1 MLHRIADAIVERAEE
16 IAFLE
21 CLDTGQALR
30 FMSKTALRGAEN
42 FRYFADLAPAARDGK
57 HLPSDTLMN
66 VTTRVPIGPV
76 GVITPWNTPFM
87 LSTWKIAPALAAGC
101 TVVHKPAELSP
112 ITARLLMEIAEEAGA
127 VSVMVLDKL
136 PSDVR
141 KAGGVARTASIRII
155 QEIMDNVTIPVMAKC
170 RIGHVYEANVLA
182 ETNVDMVDESE
193 VLTPADEYH
202 HIWKWDYT
210 TPFVN
215 GARSLGEALR
225 RVEEGAAMIRTKG
238 EPGTGNVAEAI
249 THIKK
254 VNDELRAIK
263 SIYDSGDK
271 QDLVRMARELKVSY
285 QLVEETAKIGR
296 LPVVNFAA
304 GGIATPADAAY
315 LMSLGC
321 DGIFV
326 GSGIFKAEDAQ
337 ERARAVVLATTFWE
351 EPDKVKEAQKMIDE
365 RQSLLGLDVKNL
377 ELKMQ
382 ERGGSA

>member
-1 MLHRIADAIVERAEE
+1 MIPLSGDIPNSKGAICENVDSNSIVRGTSTLKRGFAHMLKNGVVMD
-16 IAFLE
+16 
-21 CLDTGQALR
+21 
-30 FMSKTALRGAEN
+30 
-42 FRYFADLAPAARDGK
+42 
-57 HLPSDTLMN
+57 
-66 VTTRVPIGPV
+66 VTTVEQ
-76 GVITPWNTPFM
+76 
-87 LSTWKIAPALAAGC
+87 AQ
-101 TVVHKPAELSP
+101 
-112 ITARLLMEIAEEAGA
+112 IAEEAGA

-155 QEIMDNVTIPVMAKC
+155 EEIMDHVTIPVMAKC
-170 RIGHVYEANVLA
+170 RIGHMYEAKVLD
-182 ETNVDMVDESE
+182 ETNVDMIDESE
-193 VLTPADEYH
+193 VLTPADEYR

-215 GARSLGEALR
+215 GARSLAEALR

-249 THIKK
+249 YHIKK
-254 VNDELRAIK
+254 VNEELRAIK
-263 SIYDSGDK
+263 SIYDSDDK
-271 QDLVRMARELKVSY
+271 QDLVKMAREFKVSY
-285 QLVEETAKIGR
+285 DLVEETARIGR

-351 EPDKVKEAQKMIDE
+351 EPDKVKDAQKMIDE
-365 RQSLLGLDVKNL
+365 RQSLLGLDIKNL

-382 ERGGSA
+382 DRGSTV

>member
-1 MLHRIADAIVERAEE
+1 MLPLSGERKDA
-16 IAFLE
+16 
-21 CLDTGQALR
+21 TGIINEKIE
-30 FMSKTALRGAEN
+30 SNDISRGTSTLK
-42 FRYFADLAPAARDGK
+42 RGFAHMLKNGVVMD
-57 HLPSDTLMN
+57 
-66 VTTRVPIGPV
+66 VTTVEQ
-76 GVITPWNTPFM
+76 
-87 LSTWKIAPALAAGC
+87 AQ
-101 TVVHKPAELSP
+101 
-112 ITARLLMEIAEEAGA
+112 IAEEAGA

-155 QEIMDNVTIPVMAKC
+155 EEIMDHVTIPVMAKC
-170 RIGHVYEANVLA
+170 RIGHMYEAKVLD
-182 ETNVDMVDESE
+182 ETNVDMIDESE
-193 VLTPADEYH
+193 VLTPADEYR

-215 GARSLGEALR
+215 GGRYLAEALR

-249 THIKK
+249 YHIKK
-254 VNDELRAIK
+254 VNEELRAIK
-263 SIYDSGDK
+263 SIYDSDDK
-271 QDLVRMARELKVSY
+271 QDLVKMAREFKVSY
-285 QLVEETAKIGR
+285 DLVEETAKIGR

-351 EPDKVKEAQKMIDE
+351 EPDKVKDAQKMIDE
-365 RQSLLGLDVKNL
+365 RQSLLGLDIKNL

-382 ERGGSA
+382 DRGSTV

>member
-1 MLHRIADAIVERAEE
+1 MIPLSGDIPESKGAVHEDVESFSISRGTSTLKRGFAHMLKNGVVMD
-16 IAFLE
+16 
-21 CLDTGQALR
+21 
-30 FMSKTALRGAEN
+30 
-42 FRYFADLAPAARDGK
+42 
-57 HLPSDTLMN
+57 
-66 VTTRVPIGPV
+66 VTTVEQ
-76 GVITPWNTPFM
+76 
-87 LSTWKIAPALAAGC
+87 A
-101 TVVHKPAELSP
+101 
-112 ITARLLMEIAEEAGA
+112 EIAEEAGA

-141 KAGGVARTASIRII
+141 KAGGVARTASIRTI
-155 QEIMDNVTIPVMAKC
+155 QEIMDHVTIPVMAKC
-170 RIGHVYEANVLA
+170 RIGHVYEAQVLA
-182 ETNVDMVDESE
+182 ETDVDMIDESE

-225 RVEEGAAMIRTKG
+225 RIEEGAAMIRTKG

-254 VNDELRAIK
+254 VNDELRTIK